1 MQLHRAVLSSRD
13 RRIEALNEFIQAIRF
28 IKTSASERSWLGR
41 VFGTREKELDAL
53 LRTRLNNLMINVRSQ
68 GSRALGDMLTV
79 FSQVVWNLTPDI
91 VTLISFACFTKLAS
105 KELTVPVAFTSLAL
119 FALVV

>member
-91 VTLISFACFTKLAS
+91 VTLIDRKS
-105 KELTVPVAFTSLAL
+105 
-119 FALVV
+119 VV